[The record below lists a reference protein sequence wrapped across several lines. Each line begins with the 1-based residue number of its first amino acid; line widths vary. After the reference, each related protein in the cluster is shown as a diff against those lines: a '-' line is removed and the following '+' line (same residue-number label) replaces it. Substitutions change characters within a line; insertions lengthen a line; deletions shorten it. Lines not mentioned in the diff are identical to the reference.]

1 MKKYLFHFV
10 LVLTSMVAVAQ
21 DDPFKDLDID
31 VPVEKVRAGF
41 KTTRVMN
48 GQSFENVGK
57 GVLDFKI
64 NHRFGTLNGGV
75 YELYGLDQ
83 AYQKMSFDYGVTD
96 RFMVGVGRA
105 SFGKVYDAFGK
116 YKLLWQTSDNKMPIS
131 LLYYTSINC
140 KTQHWDDPN
149 RTNYFSSR
157 LSFTNQIIIGRKFNE
172 NFSLQLSPTLV
183 HRNLVATK
191 AEKNDVFAIGF
202 AGRQKISNRVALSWE
217 YYYVPKGQLASNFR
231 NSLSLGF
238 DIETGG
244 HVFQVHFTN
253 STSMVDNGFI
263 CETTNSWKNGGVHF
277 GFNVSRVFN
286 VGPAPKEVKH
296 VN

>member
-1 MKKYLFHFV
+1 MKKVILIFAFLSV
-10 LVLTSMVAVAQ
+10 GFISFSQ
-21 DDPFKDLDID
+21 DDPFKDLDVE
-31 VPVEKVRAGF
+31 VPVEKVKAGF

-48 GQSFENVGK
+48 GHSFENVAK

-64 NHRFGTLNGGV
+64 NHRFGTLNGGF
-75 YELYGLDQ
+75 YELFGLDQ
-83 AYQKMSFDYGVTD
+83 AYQKMSFDYGVSD

-116 YKLLWQTSDNKMPIS
+116 YKILWQTSDNKMPVS
-131 LLYYTSINC
+131 LLYYTSINV
-140 KTQHWDDPN
+140 KTLKWQDPN
-149 RTNYFSSR
+149 RENYFSSR
-157 LSFTNQIIIGRKFNE
+157 LAYTHQLILGRKFNE
-172 NFSLQLSPTLV
+172 NFSMQLSPTLV

-191 AEKNDVFAIGF
+191 AEKNDVFALGF
-202 AGRQKISNRVALSWE
+202 SGRQKLSNRLAFTWE
-217 YYYVPKGQLASNFR
+217 YFLVPKGQLASNFK

-253 STSMVDNGFI
+253 STSMVDQGFI
-263 CETTNSWKNGGVHF
+263 CETTNSWGNGGVHF

-286 VGPAPKEVKH
+286 VGR
-296 VN
+296 

>member
-1 MKKYLFHFV
+1 MKKVILFLAFLSV
-10 LVLTSMVAVAQ
+10 GLPSFSQ
-21 DDPFKDLDID
+21 DDPFKDLDLE
-31 VPVEKVRAGF
+31 VPVEKVKAGF

-48 GQSFENVGK
+48 GHSFENVAK

-64 NHRFGTLNGGV
+64 NHRFGTLNGGF
-75 YELYGLDQ
+75 YDLFGLDQ

-116 YKLLWQTSDNKMPIS
+116 YKILWQTSDNKMPIS
-131 LLYYTSINC
+131 LLYYTSINV
-140 KTQHWDDPN
+140 KTLKWQDPN
-149 RTNYFSSR
+149 RENYFSSR
-157 LSFTNQIIIGRKFNE
+157 LAFTHQLILGRKFNE
-172 NFSLQLSPTLV
+172 NFSMQLSPTLV

-191 AEKNDVFAIGF
+191 AEKNDVFALGF
-202 AGRQKISNRVALSWE
+202 SGRQKLSNRLAFTWE
-217 YYYVPKGQLASNFR
+217 YFLVPKGQLASNFK

-253 STSMVDNGFI
+253 ST
-263 CETTNSWKNGGVHF
+263 
-277 GFNVSRVFN
+277 
-286 VGPAPKEVKH
+286 
-296 VN
+296 

>member
-1 MKKYLFHFV
+1 MKKLFLLFISLF
-10 LVLTSMVAVAQ
+10 LVVFSFGQ
-21 DDPFKDLDID
+21 DDPFKDLDLE
-31 VPVEKVRAGF
+31 VPVEKVKAGF

-48 GQSFENVGK
+48 GHSFENVAK

-64 NHRFGTLNGGV
+64 NHRFGTLNGGF
-75 YELYGLDQ
+75 YDLFGLDQ

-116 YKLLWQTSDNKMPIS
+116 YKILWQTSDNKMPIS
-131 LLYYTSINC
+131 LLYYTSINV
-140 KTQHWDDPN
+140 KTLKWQDPN
-149 RTNYFSSR
+149 RENYFSSR
-157 LSFTNQIIIGRKFNE
+157 LAYTHQLILGRKFNE
-172 NFSLQLSPTLV
+172 NFSMQLSPTLV

-191 AEKNDVFAIGF
+191 SEKNDVFALGF
-202 AGRQKISNRVALSWE
+202 SGRQKLSNRLAFTWE
-217 YYYVPKGQLASNFR
+217 YFLVPKGQLASNFK

-253 STSMVDNGFI
+253 STSMVDQGFI
-263 CETTNSWKNGGVHF
+263 CETTNSWGNGGVHF

-286 VGPAPKEVKH
+286 VGR
-296 VN
+296 

>member
-1 MKKYLFHFV
+1 MKKLFLLLISLF
-10 LVLTSMVAVAQ
+10 LVVFSFGQ
-21 DDPFKDLDID
+21 DDPFKDLDLE
-31 VPVEKVRAGF
+31 VPVEKVKAGF

-48 GQSFENVGK
+48 GHSFENVAK

-64 NHRFGTLNGGV
+64 NHRFGTLNGGF
-75 YELYGLDQ
+75 YDLFGLDQ

-116 YKLLWQTSDNKMPIS
+116 YKILWQTSDNKMPIS
-131 LLYYTSINC
+131 LLYYTSINV
-140 KTQHWDDPN
+140 KTLKWQDPN
-149 RTNYFSSR
+149 RENYFSSR
-157 LSFTNQIIIGRKFNE
+157 LAYTHQLILGRKFNE
-172 NFSLQLSPTLV
+172 NFSMQLSPTLV

-191 AEKNDVFAIGF
+191 SEKNDVFALGF
-202 AGRQKISNRVALSWE
+202 SGRQKLSNRLAFTWE
-217 YYYVPKGQLASNFR
+217 YFLVPKGQLASNFK

-253 STSMVDNGFI
+253 STSMVDQGFI
-263 CETTNSWKNGGVHF
+263 CETTNSWGNGGVHF

-286 VGPAPKEVKH
+286 VGR
-296 VN
+296 

>member
-1 MKKYLFHFV
+1 MKKIILFLAFLSV
-10 LVLTSMVAVAQ
+10 GLPSFSQ
-21 DDPFKDLDID
+21 DDPFKELDLE
-31 VPVEKVRAGF
+31 VPVEKVKAGF

-48 GQSFENVGK
+48 GHSFENVAK

-64 NHRFGTLNGGV
+64 NHRFGTLNGGF
-75 YELYGLDQ
+75 YDLFGLDQ

-116 YKLLWQTSDNKMPIS
+116 YKILWQTSDNKMPVS
-131 LLYYTSINC
+131 LLYYTSINV
-140 KTQHWDDPN
+140 KTLKWQDPN
-149 RTNYFSSR
+149 RENYFPSR
-157 LSFTNQIIIGRKFNE
+157 LAYTHQLILGRKFNE
-172 NFSLQLSPTLV
+172 NFSMQLSPTLV

-191 AEKNDVFAIGF
+191 AEKNDVFALGF
-202 AGRQKISNRVALSWE
+202 SGRQKLSNRLAFTWE
-217 YYYVPKGQLASNFR
+217 YFLVPKGQLASNFK

-253 STSMVDNGFI
+253 STSMVDQGFI
-263 CETTNSWKNGGVHF
+263 CETTNSWGNGGVHF

-286 VGPAPKEVKH
+286 VGR
-296 VN
+296 

>member
-1 MKKYLFHFV
+1 MKKVILIFAFLSLGFV
-10 LVLTSMVAVAQ
+10 SFSQ
-21 DDPFKDLDID
+21 DDPFKDLDLE
-31 VPVEKVRAGF
+31 VPVEKVKAGF

-48 GQSFENVGK
+48 GHSFENVAK

-64 NHRFGTLNGGV
+64 NHRFGTLNGGF
-75 YELYGLDQ
+75 YELFGLDQ
-83 AYQKMSFDYGVTD
+83 AYQKMSFDYGVSD

-116 YKLLWQTSDNKMPIS
+116 YKILWQTSDNKMPVS
-131 LLYYTSINC
+131 LLYYTSINV
-140 KTQHWDDPN
+140 KTLKWQDPN
-149 RTNYFSSR
+149 RENYFSSR
-157 LSFTNQIIIGRKFNE
+157 LAYTHQLILGRKFNE
-172 NFSLQLSPTLV
+172 NFSMQLSPTLV

-191 AEKNDVFAIGF
+191 AEKNDVFALGF
-202 AGRQKISNRVALSWE
+202 SGRQKLSNRLAFTWE
-217 YYYVPKGQLASNFR
+217 YFFVPKGQLASNFK

-253 STSMVDNGFI
+253 STSMVDQGFI
-263 CETTNSWKNGGVHF
+263 CETTNSWGNGGVHF

-286 VGPAPKEVKH
+286 VGR
-296 VN
+296 

>member
-1 MKKYLFHFV
+1 MKKVILFLAFFSV
-10 LVLTSMVAVAQ
+10 GLPSFSQ
-21 DDPFKDLDID
+21 DDPFKELDLE
-31 VPVEKVRAGF
+31 VPVEKVKAGF

-48 GQSFENVGK
+48 GHSFENVAK

-64 NHRFGTLNGGV
+64 NHRFGTLNGGF
-75 YELYGLDQ
+75 YDLFGLDQ

-116 YKLLWQTSDNKMPIS
+116 YKILWQTSDNKMPIS
-131 LLYYTSINC
+131 LLYYTSINV
-140 KTQHWDDPN
+140 KTLKWQDPN
-149 RTNYFSSR
+149 RENYFSSR
-157 LSFTNQIIIGRKFNE
+157 LAYTHQLILGRKFNE
-172 NFSLQLSPTLV
+172 NFSMQLSPTLV

-191 AEKNDVFAIGF
+191 AEKNDVFALGF
-202 AGRQKISNRVALSWE
+202 SGRQKLSNRLAFTWE
-217 YYYVPKGQLASNFR
+217 YFLVPKGQLASNFK

-253 STSMVDNGFI
+253 STSMVDQGFI
-263 CETTNSWKNGGVHF
+263 CETTNSWGNGGVHF

-286 VGPAPKEVKH
+286 VGR
-296 VN
+296 

>member
-1 MKKYLFHFV
+1 MKKVILIFAFLSV
-10 LVLTSMVAVAQ
+10 GFLSFSQ
-21 DDPFKDLDID
+21 DDPFKDLDVE
-31 VPVEKVRAGF
+31 VPVEKVKAGF

-48 GQSFENVGK
+48 GHSFENVAK

-64 NHRFGTLNGGV
+64 NHRFGTLNGGF
-75 YELYGLDQ
+75 YDLFGLDQ
-83 AYQKMSFDYGVTD
+83 AYQKMSFDYGVSD

-116 YKLLWQTSDNKMPIS
+116 YKILWQTSDNKMPVS
-131 LLYYTSINC
+131 LLYYTSINV
-140 KTQHWDDPN
+140 KTLKWQDPN
-149 RTNYFSSR
+149 RENYFSSR
-157 LSFTNQIIIGRKFNE
+157 LAFTHQLILGRKFNE
-172 NFSLQLSPTLV
+172 NFSMQLSPTLV

-191 AEKNDVFAIGF
+191 AEKNDVFALGF
-202 AGRQKISNRVALSWE
+202 SGRQKLSNRLAFTWE
-217 YYYVPKGQLASNFR
+217 YLFVPKGQLASNFK

-253 STSMVDNGFI
+253 STSMVDQGFI
-263 CETTNSWKNGGVHF
+263 CETTNSWGNGGVHF

-286 VGPAPKEVKH
+286 VGR
-296 VN
+296 

>member
-1 MKKYLFHFV
+1 MKKIILFLAFLSV
-10 LVLTSMVAVAQ
+10 GLPSFSQ
-21 DDPFKDLDID
+21 DDPFKELDLE
-31 VPVEKVRAGF
+31 VPVEKVKAGF

-48 GQSFENVGK
+48 GHSFENVAK

-64 NHRFGTLNGGV
+64 NHRFGTLNGGF
-75 YELYGLDQ
+75 YDLFGLDQ

-116 YKLLWQTSDNKMPIS
+116 YKILWQTSDNKMPVS
-131 LLYYTSINC
+131 LLYYTSINV
-140 KTQHWDDPN
+140 KTLKWQDPN
-149 RTNYFSSR
+149 RENYFPSR
-157 LSFTNQIIIGRKFNE
+157 LAFTHQLILGRKFNE
-172 NFSLQLSPTLV
+172 NFSMQLSPTLV

-191 AEKNDVFAIGF
+191 AEKNDVFALGF
-202 AGRQKISNRVALSWE
+202 SGRQKLSNRLAFTWE
-217 YYYVPKGQLASNFR
+217 YFLVPKGQLASNFK

-253 STSMVDNGFI
+253 STSMVDQGFI
-263 CETTNSWKNGGVHF
+263 CETTNSWGNGGVHF

-286 VGPAPKEVKH
+286 VGR
-296 VN
+296 

>member
-1 MKKYLFHFV
+1 MKKVIFFFAIIICQQL
-10 LVLTSMVAVAQ
+10 VAQ
-21 DDPFKDLDID
+21 DDPFKELDIEI
-31 VPVEKVRAGF
+31 PVEQVKAGF

-48 GQSFENVGK
+48 GQSFENVAK

-64 NHRFGTLNGGV
+64 NHRFGTLNGGF
-75 YELYGLDQ
+75 YDLFGLDQ
-83 AYQKMSFDYGVTD
+83 AYQKMSFDYGLTD

-116 YKLLWQTSDNKMPIS
+116 YKILWQTSDDKMPIS
-131 LLYYTSINC
+131 LLYYTSLNV
-140 KTQHWDDPN
+140 KTLKWDDPN
-149 RTNYFSSR
+149 RANYPSSR
-157 LSFTNQIIIGRKFNE
+157 LSYTHQLILGRKFNE

-183 HRNLVATK
+183 HRNLVTTK
-191 AEKNDVFAIGF
+191 AEKNDVIALGF
-202 AGRQKISNRVALSWE
+202 SGRQKLSNRLAFTWE
-217 YYYVPKGQLASNFR
+217 YYYVPKGQLASTYK

-253 STSMVDNGFI
+253 STSMVDQGFI
-263 CETTNSWKNGGVHF
+263 CETTNSWKDGGVHF

-286 VGPAPKEVKH
+286 VGR
-296 VN
+296 

>member
-1 MKKYLFHFV
+1 MKKVILIFAFLSV
-10 LVLTSMVAVAQ
+10 GFISFSQ
-21 DDPFKDLDID
+21 DDPFKDLDVE
-31 VPVEKVRAGF
+31 VPVEKVKAGF

-48 GQSFENVGK
+48 GHSFENVAK

-64 NHRFGTLNGGV
+64 NHRFGTLNGGF
-75 YELYGLDQ
+75 YDLFGLDQ
-83 AYQKMSFDYGVTD
+83 AYQKMSFDYGVSD

-116 YKLLWQTSDNKMPIS
+116 YKILWQTSDNKMPVS
-131 LLYYTSINC
+131 LLYYTSINV
-140 KTQHWDDPN
+140 KTLKWQDPN
-149 RTNYFSSR
+149 RENYFSSR
-157 LSFTNQIIIGRKFNE
+157 LAYTHQLILGRKFNE
-172 NFSLQLSPTLV
+172 NFSMQLSPTLV

-191 AEKNDVFAIGF
+191 AEKNDVFALGF
-202 AGRQKISNRVALSWE
+202 SGRQKLSNRLAFTWE
-217 YYYVPKGQLASNFR
+217 YFLVPKGQLASNFK

-253 STSMVDNGFI
+253 STSMVDQGFI
-263 CETTNSWKNGGVHF
+263 CETTNSWGNGGVHF

-286 VGPAPKEVKH
+286 VGR
-296 VN
+296 

>member
-1 MKKYLFHFV
+1 MKKVILIFAFLSV
-10 LVLTSMVAVAQ
+10 GFLSFSQ
-21 DDPFKDLDID
+21 DDPFKDLDVE
-31 VPVEKVRAGF
+31 VPVEKVKAGF

-48 GQSFENVGK
+48 GHSFENVAK

-64 NHRFGTLNGGV
+64 NHRFGTLNGGF
-75 YELYGLDQ
+75 YDLFGLDQ
-83 AYQKMSFDYGVTD
+83 AYQKMSFDYGVSD

-116 YKLLWQTSDNKMPIS
+116 YKILWQTSDNKMPVS
-131 LLYYTSINC
+131 LLYYTSINV
-140 KTQHWDDPN
+140 KTLKWQDPN
-149 RTNYFSSR
+149 RENYFSSR
-157 LSFTNQIIIGRKFNE
+157 LAYTHQLILGRKFNE
-172 NFSLQLSPTLV
+172 NFSMQLSPTLV

-191 AEKNDVFAIGF
+191 AEKNDVFALGF
-202 AGRQKISNRVALSWE
+202 SGRQKLSNRLAFTWE
-217 YYYVPKGQLASNFR
+217 YFFVPKGQLASNFK

-253 STSMVDNGFI
+253 STSMVDQGFI
-263 CETTNSWKNGGVHF
+263 CETTNSWGNGGVHF

-286 VGPAPKEVKH
+286 VGR
-296 VN
+296 

>member
-1 MKKYLFHFV
+1 MRKLFAILFF
-10 LVLTSMVAVAQ
+10 LLTTTFSHAQ
-21 DDPFKDLDID
+21 EDPFKELDIE
-31 VPVEKVRAGF
+31 VPVEKVKAGF

-64 NHRFGTLNGGV
+64 NHRFGTLNGGF
-75 YELYGLDQ
+75 YELFGLDQ
-83 AYQKMSFDYGVTD
+83 AYQKMSFDYGIND

-116 YKLLWQTSDNKMPIS
+116 YKILWQTSDNKMPIS
-131 LLYYTSINC
+131 LLYYTSINV
-140 KTQHWDDPN
+140 KTLKWSDPN

-157 LSFTNQIIIGRKFNE
+157 LAYTHQLIIGRKFNE
-172 NFSLQLSPTLV
+172 NFSMQLSPTLV

-191 AEKNDVFAIGF
+191 AEKNDVFALGF
-202 AGRQKISNRVALSWE
+202 SGRQKLSNRLAFTWE
-217 YYYVPKGQLASNFR
+217 YYMVPKGQLASNFR

-253 STSMVDNGFI
+253 STSMVDQGFI
-263 CETTNSWKNGGVHF
+263 CETTNSWGNGGVHF

-286 VGPAPKEVKH
+286 VGR
-296 VN
+296 

>member
-1 MKKYLFHFV
+1 MKKVILFLAFLSV
-10 LVLTSMVAVAQ
+10 GLPSFSQ
-21 DDPFKDLDID
+21 DDPFKELDLE
-31 VPVEKVRAGF
+31 VPVEKVKAGF

-48 GQSFENVGK
+48 GHSFENVAK

-64 NHRFGTLNGGV
+64 NHRFGTLNGGF
-75 YELYGLDQ
+75 YDLFGLDQ
-83 AYQKMSFDYGVTD
+83 AYQKMSFDYGVSD

-116 YKLLWQTSDNKMPIS
+116 YKILWQTSDNKMPVS
-131 LLYYTSINC
+131 LLYYTSINV
-140 KTQHWDDPN
+140 KTLKWQDPN
-149 RTNYFSSR
+149 RENYFSSR
-157 LSFTNQIIIGRKFNE
+157 LAYTHQLILGRKFNE
-172 NFSLQLSPTLV
+172 NFSMQLSPTLV

-191 AEKNDVFAIGF
+191 AEKNDVFALGF
-202 AGRQKISNRVALSWE
+202 SGRQKLSNRLAFTWE
-217 YYYVPKGQLASNFR
+217 YFLVPKGQLASNFK

-253 STSMVDNGFI
+253 STSMVDQGFI
-263 CETTNSWKNGGVHF
+263 CETTNSWGNGGVHF

-286 VGPAPKEVKH
+286 VGR
-296 VN
+296 

>member
-1 MKKYLFHFV
+1 MKKIILFFAFLSV
-10 LVLTSMVAVAQ
+10 GFYSFSQ
-21 DDPFKDLDID
+21 DDPFKDLDLE
-31 VPVEKVRAGF
+31 VPVEKVKAGF

-48 GQSFENVGK
+48 GHSFENVAK

-64 NHRFGTLNGGV
+64 NHRFGTLNGGF
-75 YELYGLDQ
+75 YDLFGLDQ
-83 AYQKMSFDYGVTD
+83 AYQKMSFDYGVSD

-116 YKLLWQTSDNKMPIS
+116 YKILWQTSDNKMPIS
-131 LLYYTSINC
+131 LLYYTSINV
-140 KTQHWDDPN
+140 KTLKWQDPN
-149 RTNYFSSR
+149 RENYFSSR
-157 LSFTNQIIIGRKFNE
+157 LAFTHQLILGRKFNE
-172 NFSLQLSPTLV
+172 NFSMQLSPTLV

-191 AEKNDVFAIGF
+191 AEKNDVFALGF
-202 AGRQKISNRVALSWE
+202 SGRQKLSNRLAFTWE
-217 YYYVPKGQLASNFR
+217 YFLVPKGQLASNFK

-253 STSMVDNGFI
+253 STSMVDQGFI
-263 CETTNSWKNGGVHF
+263 CETTNSWGNGGVHF

-286 VGPAPKEVKH
+286 VGR
-296 VN
+296 

>member
-1 MKKYLFHFV
+1 MKKVILIFAFLSV
-10 LVLTSMVAVAQ
+10 GFISFSQ
-21 DDPFKDLDID
+21 DDPFKDLDVE
-31 VPVEKVRAGF
+31 VPVEKVKAGF

-48 GQSFENVGK
+48 GHSFENVAK

-64 NHRFGTLNGGV
+64 NHRFGTLNGGF
-75 YELYGLDQ
+75 YDLFGLDQ
-83 AYQKMSFDYGVTD
+83 AYQKMSFDYGVSD

-116 YKLLWQTSDNKMPIS
+116 YKILWQTSDNKMPVS
-131 LLYYTSINC
+131 LLYYTSINV
-140 KTQHWDDPN
+140 KTLKWQDPN
-149 RTNYFSSR
+149 RENYFSSR
-157 LSFTNQIIIGRKFNE
+157 LAYTHQLILGRKFNE
-172 NFSLQLSPTLV
+172 NFSMQLSPTLV

-191 AEKNDVFAIGF
+191 AEKNDVFALGF
-202 AGRQKISNRVALSWE
+202 SGRQKLSNRLAFTWE
-217 YYYVPKGQLASNFR
+217 YFLVPKGQLASNFK

-253 STSMVDNGFI
+253 STSMVDQGFI
-263 CETTNSWKNGGVHF
+263 CETTISWGNGGVHF

-286 VGPAPKEVKH
+286 VGR
-296 VN
+296 

>member
-1 MKKYLFHFV
+1 MKKVILFLAFLSV
-10 LVLTSMVAVAQ
+10 GLPSFSQ
-21 DDPFKDLDID
+21 DDPFKELDLEI
-31 VPVEKVRAGF
+31 PVEKVKAGF

-48 GQSFENVGK
+48 GHSFENVAK

-64 NHRFGTLNGGV
+64 NHRFGTLNGGF
-75 YELYGLDQ
+75 YDLFGLDQ

-116 YKLLWQTSDNKMPIS
+116 YKILWQTSDNKMPVS
-131 LLYYTSINC
+131 LLYYTSINV
-140 KTQHWDDPN
+140 KTLKWQDPN
-149 RTNYFSSR
+149 RENYFPSR
-157 LSFTNQIIIGRKFNE
+157 LAYTHQLILGRKFNE
-172 NFSLQLSPTLV
+172 NFSMQLSPTLV

-191 AEKNDVFAIGF
+191 AEKNDVFALGF
-202 AGRQKISNRVALSWE
+202 SGRQKLSNRLAFTWE
-217 YYYVPKGQLASNFR
+217 YFLVPKGQLASNFK

-253 STSMVDNGFI
+253 STSMVDQGFI
-263 CETTNSWKNGGVHF
+263 CETTNSWRNGGVHF

-286 VGPAPKEVKH
+286 VGR
-296 VN
+296 

>member
-1 MKKYLFHFV
+1 MKKVILIFAFLSV
-10 LVLTSMVAVAQ
+10 GFLSFSQ
-21 DDPFKDLDID
+21 DDPFKDLDVE
-31 VPVEKVRAGF
+31 VPVEKVKAGF

-48 GQSFENVGK
+48 GHSFENVAK

-64 NHRFGTLNGGV
+64 NHRFGTLNGGF
-75 YELYGLDQ
+75 YDLFGLDQ
-83 AYQKMSFDYGVTD
+83 AYQKMSFDYGVSD

-116 YKLLWQTSDNKMPIS
+116 YKILWQTSDNKMPVS
-131 LLYYTSINC
+131 LLYYTSINV
-140 KTQHWDDPN
+140 KTLKWQDPN
-149 RTNYFSSR
+149 RENYFSSR
-157 LSFTNQIIIGRKFNE
+157 LAFTHQLILGRKFNE
-172 NFSLQLSPTLV
+172 NFSMQLSPTLV

-191 AEKNDVFAIGF
+191 AEKNDVFALGF
-202 AGRQKISNRVALSWE
+202 SGRQKLSNRLAFTWE
-217 YYYVPKGQLASNFR
+217 YFLVPKGQLASNFK

-253 STSMVDNGFI
+253 STSMVDQGFI
-263 CETTNSWKNGGVHF
+263 CETTNSWGNGGVHF

-286 VGPAPKEVKH
+286 VGR
-296 VN
+296 

>member
-1 MKKYLFHFV
+1 MKKVILFLAFLSV
-10 LVLTSMVAVAQ
+10 GLPSFSQ
-21 DDPFKDLDID
+21 DDPFKELDLE
-31 VPVEKVRAGF
+31 VPVEKVKAGF

-48 GQSFENVGK
+48 GHSFENVAK

-64 NHRFGTLNGGV
+64 NHRFGTLNGGF
-75 YELYGLDQ
+75 YDLFGLDQ

-116 YKLLWQTSDNKMPIS
+116 YKILWQTSDNKMPIS
-131 LLYYTSINC
+131 LLYYTSINV
-140 KTQHWDDPN
+140 KTLKWQDPN
-149 RTNYFSSR
+149 RENYFSSR
-157 LSFTNQIIIGRKFNE
+157 LAYTHQLILGRKFNE
-172 NFSLQLSPTLV
+172 NFSMQLSPTLV

-191 AEKNDVFAIGF
+191 AEKNDVFALGF
-202 AGRQKISNRVALSWE
+202 SGRQKLSNRLAFTWE
-217 YYYVPKGQLASNFR
+217 YFLVPKGQLASNFK

-253 STSMVDNGFI
+253 STSMVDQGFI
-263 CETTNSWKNGGVHF
+263 CETTNSWGNGGVHF

-286 VGPAPKEVKH
+286 VGR
-296 VN
+296 

>member
-1 MKKYLFHFV
+1 MKKIILFLAFLSV
-10 LVLTSMVAVAQ
+10 GLPSFSQ
-21 DDPFKDLDID
+21 DDPFKELDLE
-31 VPVEKVRAGF
+31 VPVEKVKAGF

-48 GQSFENVGK
+48 GHSFENVAK

-64 NHRFGTLNGGV
+64 NHRFGTLNGGF
-75 YELYGLDQ
+75 YDLFGLDQ

-116 YKLLWQTSDNKMPIS
+116 YKILWQTSDNKMPVS
-131 LLYYTSINC
+131 LLYYTSINV
-140 KTQHWDDPN
+140 KTLKWQDPN
-149 RTNYFSSR
+149 RDNHFSSR
-157 LSFTNQIIIGRKFNE
+157 LAYTHQLILGRKFNE
-172 NFSLQLSPTLV
+172 NFSMQLSPTLV

-191 AEKNDVFAIGF
+191 SEKNDVFALGF
-202 AGRQKISNRVALSWE
+202 SGRQKLSNRLAFTWE
-217 YYYVPKGQLASNFR
+217 YFLVPKGQLASNFK

-253 STSMVDNGFI
+253 ATSMVDQGFI
-263 CETTNSWKNGGVHF
+263 CETTNSWGNGGVHF

-286 VGPAPKEVKH
+286 VGR
-296 VN
+296 

>member
-1 MKKYLFHFV
+1 MKKVILIFAFLSV
-10 LVLTSMVAVAQ
+10 GFISFSQ
-21 DDPFKDLDID
+21 DDPFKDLDVE
-31 VPVEKVRAGF
+31 VPVEKVKAGF

-48 GQSFENVGK
+48 GHSFENVAK

-64 NHRFGTLNGGV
+64 NHRFGTLNGGF
-75 YELYGLDQ
+75 YDLFGLDQ
-83 AYQKMSFDYGVTD
+83 AYQKMSFDYGVSD

-116 YKLLWQTSDNKMPIS
+116 YKILWQTSDNKMPVS
-131 LLYYTSINC
+131 LLYYTSINV
-140 KTQHWDDPN
+140 KTLKWQDPN
-149 RTNYFSSR
+149 RENYFSSR
-157 LSFTNQIIIGRKFNE
+157 LAYTHQLILGRKFNE
-172 NFSLQLSPTLV
+172 NFSMQLSPTLV

-191 AEKNDVFAIGF
+191 AEKNDVFALGF
-202 AGRQKISNRVALSWE
+202 SGRQKLSNRLAFTWE
-217 YYYVPKGQLASNFR
+217 YFFVPKGQLASNFK

-253 STSMVDNGFI
+253 STSMVDQGFI
-263 CETTNSWKNGGVHF
+263 CETTNSWGNGGVHF

-286 VGPAPKEVKH
+286 VGR
-296 VN
+296 

>member
-1 MKKYLFHFV
+1 MKKVILFLAFLSV
-10 LVLTSMVAVAQ
+10 GLPSFSQ
-21 DDPFKDLDID
+21 DDPFKDLDVE
-31 VPVEKVRAGF
+31 VPVEKVKAGF

-48 GQSFENVGK
+48 GHSFENVAK

-64 NHRFGTLNGGV
+64 NHRFGTLNGGF
-75 YELYGLDQ
+75 YDLFGLDQ
-83 AYQKMSFDYGVTD
+83 AYQKMSFDYGVSD

-116 YKLLWQTSDNKMPIS
+116 YKILWQTSDNKMPVS
-131 LLYYTSINC
+131 LLYYTSINV
-140 KTQHWDDPN
+140 KTLKWQDPN
-149 RTNYFSSR
+149 RENYFSSR
-157 LSFTNQIIIGRKFNE
+157 LAYTHQLILGRKFNE
-172 NFSLQLSPTLV
+172 NFSMQLSPTLV

-191 AEKNDVFAIGF
+191 AEKNDVFALGF
-202 AGRQKISNRVALSWE
+202 SGRQKLSNRLAFTWE
-217 YYYVPKGQLASNFR
+217 YFLVPKGQLASNFK

-253 STSMVDNGFI
+253 STSMVDQGFI
-263 CETTNSWKNGGVHF
+263 CETTNSWGNGGVHF

-286 VGPAPKEVKH
+286 VGR
-296 VN
+296 

>member
-1 MKKYLFHFV
+1 MKKVILIFAFLSV
-10 LVLTSMVAVAQ
+10 GFLSFSQ
-21 DDPFKDLDID
+21 DDPFKDLDLE
-31 VPVEKVRAGF
+31 VPVEKVKAGF

-48 GQSFENVGK
+48 GHSFENVAK

-64 NHRFGTLNGGV
+64 NHRFGTLNGGF
-75 YELYGLDQ
+75 YDLFGLDQ
-83 AYQKMSFDYGVTD
+83 AYQKMSFDYGVSD

-116 YKLLWQTSDNKMPIS
+116 YKILWQTSDNKMPVS
-131 LLYYTSINC
+131 LLYYTSINV
-140 KTQHWDDPN
+140 KTLKWQDPN
-149 RTNYFSSR
+149 RENYFSSR
-157 LSFTNQIIIGRKFNE
+157 LAYTHQLILGRKFNE
-172 NFSLQLSPTLV
+172 NFSMQLSPTLV

-191 AEKNDVFAIGF
+191 AEKNDVFALGF
-202 AGRQKISNRVALSWE
+202 SGRQKLSNRLAFTWE
-217 YYYVPKGQLASNFR
+217 YFLVPKGQLASNFK

-253 STSMVDNGFI
+253 STSMVDQGFI
-263 CETTNSWKNGGVHF
+263 CETTNSWGNGGVHF

-286 VGPAPKEVKH
+286 VGR
-296 VN
+296 

>member
-1 MKKYLFHFV
+1 MKKVILFLAFLSV
-10 LVLTSMVAVAQ
+10 GLPSFSQ
-21 DDPFKDLDID
+21 DDPFKELDLE
-31 VPVEKVRAGF
+31 VPVEKVKAGF

-48 GQSFENVGK
+48 GHSFENVAK

-64 NHRFGTLNGGV
+64 NHRFGTLNGGF
-75 YELYGLDQ
+75 YDLFGLDQ

-116 YKLLWQTSDNKMPIS
+116 YKILWQTSDNKMPIS
-131 LLYYTSINC
+131 LLYYTSINV
-140 KTQHWDDPN
+140 KTLKWQDPN
-149 RTNYFSSR
+149 RENYFSSR
-157 LSFTNQIIIGRKFNE
+157 LAYTHQLILGRKFNE
-172 NFSLQLSPTLV
+172 NFSMQLSPTLV

-191 AEKNDVFAIGF
+191 SEKNDVFALGF
-202 AGRQKISNRVALSWE
+202 SGRQKLSNRLAFTWE
-217 YYYVPKGQLASNFR
+217 YFLVPKGQLASNFK

-253 STSMVDNGFI
+253 STSMVDQGFI
-263 CETTNSWKNGGVHF
+263 CETTNSWGNGGVHF

-286 VGPAPKEVKH
+286 VGR
-296 VN
+296 

>member
-1 MKKYLFHFV
+1 MKKVILIFAFLSLGFV
-10 LVLTSMVAVAQ
+10 SFSQ
-21 DDPFKDLDID
+21 DDPFIDLDLE
-31 VPVEKVRAGF
+31 VPVEKVKAGF

-48 GQSFENVGK
+48 GHSFENVAK

-64 NHRFGTLNGGV
+64 NHRFGTLNGGF
-75 YELYGLDQ
+75 YELFGLDQ
-83 AYQKMSFDYGVTD
+83 AYQKMSFDYGVSD

-116 YKLLWQTSDNKMPIS
+116 YKILWQTSDNKMPVS
-131 LLYYTSINC
+131 LLYYTSINV
-140 KTQHWDDPN
+140 KTLKWQDPN
-149 RTNYFSSR
+149 RENYFSSR
-157 LSFTNQIIIGRKFNE
+157 LAYTHQLILGRKFNE
-172 NFSLQLSPTLV
+172 NFSMQLSPTLV

-191 AEKNDVFAIGF
+191 AEKNDVFALGF
-202 AGRQKISNRVALSWE
+202 SGRQKLSNRLAFTWE
-217 YYYVPKGQLASNFR
+217 YFFVPNGQLASNFK

-253 STSMVDNGFI
+253 STSMVDQGFI
-263 CETTNSWKNGGVHF
+263 CETTNSWGNGGVHF

-286 VGPAPKEVKH
+286 VGR
-296 VN
+296 

>member
-1 MKKYLFHFV
+1 MKKVILIFAFLSV
-10 LVLTSMVAVAQ
+10 GFISFSQ
-21 DDPFKDLDID
+21 DDPFKDLDVE
-31 VPVEKVRAGF
+31 VPVEKVKAGF

-48 GQSFENVGK
+48 GHSFENVAK

-64 NHRFGTLNGGV
+64 NHRFGTLNGGF
-75 YELYGLDQ
+75 YELFGLDQ
-83 AYQKMSFDYGVTD
+83 AYQKMSFDYGVSD

-116 YKLLWQTSDNKMPIS
+116 YKILWQTSDNKMPVS
-131 LLYYTSINC
+131 LLYYTSINV
-140 KTQHWDDPN
+140 KTLKWQDPN
-149 RTNYFSSR
+149 RENYFSSR
-157 LSFTNQIIIGRKFNE
+157 LAYTHQLILGRKFNE
-172 NFSLQLSPTLV
+172 NFSMQLSPTLV

-191 AEKNDVFAIGF
+191 AEKNDVFALGF
-202 AGRQKISNRVALSWE
+202 SGRQKLGNRLAFTWE
-217 YYYVPKGQLASNFR
+217 YFLVPKGQLASNFK

-253 STSMVDNGFI
+253 STSMVDQGFI
-263 CETTNSWKNGGVHF
+263 CETTNSWGNGGVHF

-286 VGPAPKEVKH
+286 VGR
-296 VN
+296 

>member
-1 MKKYLFHFV
+1 MKKVILFLAFLSV
-10 LVLTSMVAVAQ
+10 GLPSFSQ
-21 DDPFKDLDID
+21 DDPFKDLDLE
-31 VPVEKVRAGF
+31 VPVEKVKAGF

-48 GQSFENVGK
+48 GHSFENVAK

-64 NHRFGTLNGGV
+64 NHRFGTLNGGF
-75 YELYGLDQ
+75 YDLFGLDQ

-116 YKLLWQTSDNKMPIS
+116 YKILWQTSDNKMPIS
-131 LLYYTSINC
+131 LLYYTSINV
-140 KTQHWDDPN
+140 KTLKWQDPN
-149 RTNYFSSR
+149 RENYFSSR
-157 LSFTNQIIIGRKFNE
+157 LAYTHQLILGRKFNE
-172 NFSLQLSPTLV
+172 NFSMQLSPTLV

-191 AEKNDVFAIGF
+191 AEKNDVFALGF
-202 AGRQKISNRVALSWE
+202 SGRQKLSNRLAFTWE
-217 YYYVPKGQLASNFR
+217 YFLVPKGQLASNFK

-253 STSMVDNGFI
+253 STSMVDQGFI
-263 CETTNSWKNGGVHF
+263 CETTNSWGNGGVHF

-286 VGPAPKEVKH
+286 VGR
-296 VN
+296 

>member
-1 MKKYLFHFV
+1 MKKVILIFAFLSVGYLSF
-10 LVLTSMVAVAQ
+10 SQ
-21 DDPFKDLDID
+21 DDPFKDLDVE
-31 VPVEKVRAGF
+31 VPVEKVKAGF

-48 GQSFENVGK
+48 GHSFENVAK

-64 NHRFGTLNGGV
+64 NHRFGTLNGGF
-75 YELYGLDQ
+75 YDLFGLDQ
-83 AYQKMSFDYGVTD
+83 AYQKMSFDYGVSD

-116 YKLLWQTSDNKMPIS
+116 YKILWQTSDNKMPVS
-131 LLYYTSINC
+131 LLYYTSINV
-140 KTQHWDDPN
+140 KTLKWQDPN
-149 RTNYFSSR
+149 RENYFSSR
-157 LSFTNQIIIGRKFNE
+157 LAFTHQLILGRKFNE
-172 NFSLQLSPTLV
+172 NFSMQLSPTLV

-191 AEKNDVFAIGF
+191 AEKNDVFALGF
-202 AGRQKISNRVALSWE
+202 SGRQKLSNRLAFTWE
-217 YYYVPKGQLASNFR
+217 YFLVPKGQLASNFK

-253 STSMVDNGFI
+253 STSMVDQGFI
-263 CETTNSWKNGGVHF
+263 CETTNSWGNGGVHF

-286 VGPAPKEVKH
+286 VGR
-296 VN
+296 